1 MKRSRW
7 SKIKFAV
14 VLAGV
19 AVSSL
24 LISSQSSFSQAVPL
38 PLDTP
43 VPGTIA
49 PSGTVR
55 YEVVLP
61 TPGVL
66 TITLSGWLATL
77 NWGMDFDRLYV
88 YNSAGQPVEIE
99 KFGSES
105 DPFLSH
111 MMHQDPAVI
120 TTRVGQAGTYYIDL
134 HSGAIYGWPEGVS
147 QQNYTISVSFTEA
160 EDRHERNDSLDSATQ
175 ISIGEELSAY
185 QWRQTPTAAVW
196 GDEDWYKVEVPSPG
210 VMSII
215 LNGWVAT
222 LNWAADFDRLYL
234 YDASGQAIGAGG
246 EDPYYSWMMH
256 ISPDTIKVNLSYGGT
271 YYVRL
276 HSGAG
281 YSTDPYTL
289 KLDFLPVADPF
300 EPNDTAGDAKPLEPG
315 KEYQA
320 FQWRSLAQ
328 GTDVFGDEDWYY
340 FTALTPGDLTI
351 NIQGWVSIYNWAA
364 DYDRIYLYNGTAL
377 AADSNATPIYE
388 GWMIGSDYSYTLHID
403 SPGKY
408 LLQLHSGVA
417 ALTTPYTVRLDYTG
431 EYVTGVEEEEMDTQ
445 PAGFAL
451 CQSYPNPFN
460 PQTVIAYSLPKACYV
475 TLTVYN
481 PEGQVIKVLVR
492 ENKPAGSYR
501 IVWDGSDDAGRKVGS
516 GIYFYELRAGNFVE
530 ARKMALVR

>member
-7 SKIKFAV
+7 AKTKVAV
-14 VLAGV
+14 ALAGV
-19 AVSSL
+19 VVFNL
-24 LISSQSSFSQAVPL
+24 FISAQSGFSQAILL

-43 VPGTIA
+43 VAGTMV

-61 TPGVL
+61 TPGIL

-99 KFGSES
+99 SFGSEA
-105 DPFLSH
+105 DPFLAH
-111 MMHQDPAVI
+111 MMHEDPTVL

-134 HSGAIYGWPEGVS
+134 HSGAVYDWPEGVS
-147 QQNYTISVSFTEA
+147 QQNYTISVSFTEV
-160 EDRHERNDSLDSATQ
+160 EDPHEPNDSLDSATQ

-185 QWRQTPTAAVW
+185 SWRQTPTAAVW
-196 GDEDWYKVEVPSPG
+196 GDEDWYRVEVPSPG

-215 LNGWVAT
+215 LDGWVAT

-234 YDASGQAIGAGG
+234 YGASGQAVGGGG
-246 EDPYYSWMMH
+246 EDPYYSWMMP
-256 ISPDTIKVNLSYGGT
+256 SPDTIKVNLSYGGT

-281 YSTDPYTL
+281 YSSDPYTL

-300 EPNDTAGDAKPLEPG
+300 EPNDTAADAKPLEPG
-315 KEYQA
+315 REYQA

-351 NIQGWVSIYNWAA
+351 NIQGWASIYNWSA
-364 DYDRIYLYNGTAL
+364 DYDRIYLYSGSAL
-377 AADSNATPIYE
+377 AADPNATPLYE
-388 GWMIGSDYSYTLHID
+388 GWMIGDNYSYTLHID

-408 LLQLHSGVA
+408 LLRLHSGA
-417 ALTTPYTVRLDYTG
+417 AASTTPYTIRLDYTG
-431 EYVTGVEEEEMDTQ
+431 GYLTGVEEEEGDTQ

-451 CQSYPNPFN
+451 SRNYPNPLN
-460 PQTVIAYSLPKACYV
+460 SQTVIVYRLPEACYV

-492 ENKPAGSYR
+492 EDKPAGSYR
-501 IVWDGSDDAGRKVGS
+501 VVWDGSDDAGRKVAS
-516 GIYFYELRAGNFVE
+516 GIYLYELRAGSFVKV
-530 ARKMALVR
+530 RRMVLVR